1 MGSNVTKE
9 LMTEAAKRVEEDV
22 IKERREG
29 RSKVWTLVSPVYI
42 EKR

>member
-1 MGSNVTKE
+1 MR
-9 LMTEAAKRVEEDV
+9 EAAKGGEEDV
-22 IKERREG
+22 IKECSEG